1 MSEVDA
7 EIDSIFHLAESGDL
21 EKIKLI
27 IGENQAKIRIP
38 NKVIDAI
45 MILDTI

>member
-1 MSEVDA
+1 MSEVDV
-7 EIDSIFHLAESGDL
+7 EIDSLFHLAEIGDL

-27 IGENQAKIRIP
+27 MGENQAKIRIP

-45 MILDTI
+45 LDTI